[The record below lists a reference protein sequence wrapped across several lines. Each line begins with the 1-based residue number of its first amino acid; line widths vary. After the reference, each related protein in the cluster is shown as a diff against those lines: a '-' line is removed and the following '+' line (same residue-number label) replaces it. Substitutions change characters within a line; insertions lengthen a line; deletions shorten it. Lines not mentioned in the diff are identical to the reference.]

1 MDRDVTME
9 DGSEGCSTAVF
20 EDGGEMPWVNECRRP
35 LEVGKAKE
43 TYFFINLQKD
53 HSPASI
59 LILTLRDA
67 CWTSD
72 LLTYKVINCAITK
85 FAIFHNNSRQ

>member
-9 DGSEGCSTAVF
+9 AGSEGCSTAVF
-20 EDGGEMPWVNECRRP
+20 EDGGEMPWVNERGRP

-43 TYFFINLQKD
+43 TYSILNLQKD
-53 HSPASI
+53 HSPANT
-59 LILTLRDA
+59 LILTLRGP

-72 LLTYKVINCAITK
+72 LLTCKVINCTVTK
-85 FAIFHNNSRQ
+85 FATLYNNSRQ